1 MGSIFSAALERTA
14 ERVGSLVGLG
24 PPAAAVAILTLV
36 GPLSRLRQ
44 EGLYD
49 TPARDVA
56 PSGGAYPPAPAAAS
70 PRSRGP
76 CRR

>member
-24 PPAAAVAILTLV
+24 PPAAADCDPHARR
-36 GPLSRLRQ
+36 PLSRLRQ

-49 TPARDVA
+49 TGKGRSAERRGLSA
-56 PSGGAYPPAPAAAS
+56 GSSRGS